1 MLNKQEKARLTALFA
16 ETWHDEKMIKWEVD
30 NTFSAFDLRGKTI
43 TIEKKKIKT
52 NFCFGYSLSRYDTES
67 FDNANNMA
75 AYAETNQH
83 YFITENHKESNY
95 GKIIDL
101 MNNSSWKFYARQH
114 YYTGDNLYSIG
125 YCRVWENI
133 PENAFE
139 LTEEEKATYKREL
152 VKAIQAHHK
161 KIMTYLKR
169 YGMEKVNTW
178 SYWRDA

>member
-1 MLNKQEKARLTALFA
+1 MTNQKKARLSVLFA
-16 ETWHDEKMIKWEVD
+16 ETWKDEKMIKYEVN
-30 NTFSAFDLRGKTI
+30 NTLSAFDLRGKTI

-52 NFCFGYSLSRYDTES
+52 NFCFGYSLSRYDTEDY
-67 FDNANNMA
+67 DNANRMA
-75 AYAETNQH
+75 EYAQKNTM
-83 YFITENHKESNY
+83 YFIRENHANSNY
-95 GKIIDL
+95 GKIINL
-101 MNNSSWKFYARQH
+101 LNNSNWKFYARQR

-139 LTEEEKATYKREL
+139 LTEEEKAAYKREL
-152 VKAIQAHHK
+152 VKAIKEHHK
-161 KIMTYLKR
+161 KIMIYLKR